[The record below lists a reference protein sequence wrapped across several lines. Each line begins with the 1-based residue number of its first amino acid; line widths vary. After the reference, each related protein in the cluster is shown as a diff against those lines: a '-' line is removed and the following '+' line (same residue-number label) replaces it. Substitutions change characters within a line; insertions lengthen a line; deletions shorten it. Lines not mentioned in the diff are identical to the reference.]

1 MPILYTNGTIK
12 LDAVWCYSAHMWIIL
27 LILPLL
33 QAAAESVP
41 AGKVV
46 KSSLVVA
53 GEKRSYCIYVPQQ
66 IAHSESLPLLVTLHG
81 SGRRGFTL
89 VELWKKLAEEE
100 DFIVVGPDSLNPAG
114 WTTPGDGPQPLYEL
128 IEMLKEHYP
137 INVRRVYL
145 FGHSAGGVFTLLMGL
160 MQSKYFAAGALSAGA
175 ISPDYY
181 DNIRVAERKIP
192 FSIFVGTRDRFFPL
206 DFVRATR
213 DALQQRG
220 IPVTMKEISNHDH
233 NYYRIADQINQEA
246 WAFLK
251 RQQLENEPEYK
262 LYKFE

>member
-1 MPILYTNGTIK
+1 
-12 LDAVWCYSAHMWIIL
+12 MWTIL

-33 QAAAESVP
+33 QAATESVP

-46 KSSLVVA
+46 KSSLVAA
-53 GEKRSYCIYVPQQ
+53 GEKRSYYIYVPKE

-81 SGRRGFTL
+81 SGRRGFSL
-89 VELWKKLAEEE
+89 VEMWKKLAEQE
-100 DFIVVGPDSLNPAG
+100 DFIVVGPDSLNPTG

-128 IEMLKEHYP
+128 IERLKEHYP

-145 FGHSAGGVFTLLMGL
+145 FGHSAGGVFTLFMGL

-181 DNIRVAERKIP
+181 GNISAAERKIP
-192 FSIFVGTRDRFFPL
+192 FAIFVGTQDPLFPL

-220 IPVTMKEISNHDH
+220 MPVTLKEIPNHNH
-233 NYYRIADQINQEA
+233 NYYRIADQINKEA
-246 WAFLK
+246 WEFLK

-262 LYKFE
+262 LDKFE